1 MEDRRRGSQPQY
13 DDEISLVD
21 LAATFLKRRRVFY
34 AVLFSVLLAGIVY
47 AVLMP
52 EKYDY
57 VSLVKLAEKAPGN
70 YIDNPAAVI
79 ATLES
84 QWLPE
89 YQSTYHAE
97 HDRSIP
103 FKVHFENP
111 ENTGLIRIVSEA
123 SPSEAGVVKQVHTQL
138 IDELAKA
145 QSAAITSLKQNLE
158 RQIESLT
165 STIKMLEGSEGSM
178 DAGAAIAAAFEKR
191 LSLEVT
197 LSSIQPANVL
207 TVSRESA
214 ERKGPARSL
223 IVVLAGL
230 LGLMGGVFL
239 AFFTEFASLV
249 KAQLAEM

>member
-13 DDEISLVD
+13 NDEISLVD
-21 LAATFLKRRRVFY
+21 LASTFLRRRRVFY
-34 AVLFSVLLAGIVY
+34 AVLFSALLAGIIY
-47 AVLMP
+47 AMLMP
-52 EKYDY
+52 ERYDY
-57 VSLVKLAEKAPGN
+57 VSLVKLAEKAPSN

-123 SPSEAGVVKQVHTQL
+123 SPSQAEVVKQVHTQL

-197 LSSIQPANVL
+197 LSSIQPASVL
-207 TVSRESA
+207 AVSRESA